1 MDAIGSSTKLMW
13 FFVFIYSFPILLLI
27 LSVTI
32 WSYKKFKRLAFISY
46 IADTI
51 LTVLILLVDISNW
64 VSRFIKGTHMYH
76 LNLWNL
82 LFLIL
87 SVIFITISIG
97 YRCKNKKISNIFIK
111 YYYIIVYFCLC
122 YSNKHNKCV
131 RMIKRISVCLYL
143 VRSRNKAKPIRRR
156 AVLDG
161 TDTAN
166 STMIQQR
173 T

>member
-82 LFLIL
+82 LFFEFKCYIYYCQHWL
-87 SVIFITISIG
+87 S
-97 YRCKNKKISNIFIK
+97 
-111 YYYIIVYFCLC
+111 L
-122 YSNKHNKCV
+122 
-131 RMIKRISVCLYL
+131 
-143 VRSRNKAKPIRRR
+143 
-156 AVLDG
+156 
-161 TDTAN
+161 
-166 STMIQQR
+166 
-173 T
+173 

>member
-87 SVIFITISIG
+87 SVIFIIISIG
-97 YRCKNKKISNIFIK
+97 YRCRIKKLVIFLSILLH
-111 YYYIIVYFCLC
+111 Y
-122 YSNKHNKCV
+122 CV
-131 RMIKRISVCLYL
+131 LL
-143 VRSRNKAKPIRRR
+143 F
-156 AVLDG
+156 VLFK
-161 TDTAN
+161 
-166 STMIQQR
+166 
-173 T
+173 

>member
-87 SVIFITISIG
+87 SVILLSALVTVVRIKKLVIFLSILLH
-97 YRCKNKKISNIFIK
+97 Y
-111 YYYIIVYFCLC
+111 
-122 YSNKHNKCV
+122 CV
-131 RMIKRISVCLYL
+131 LL
-143 VRSRNKAKPIRRR
+143 F
-156 AVLDG
+156 VLFK
-161 TDTAN
+161 
-166 STMIQQR
+166 
-173 T
+173 